1 MSYLKTIIISAAVAL
16 AIIFMVQ
23 NIDALGHPLSV
34 RLNLF
39 VVHLKSTPYPTYMV
53 ILLAFF
59 VGLLVASLLGL
70 TERFRL
76 RGRLKTE
83 RKKSEELTRELNSLR
98 TLPITSETMVGGQ
111 GLEEEEP
118 AEGGEKHQA

>member
-1 MSYLKTIIISAAVAL
+1 MSYIKTIIISAAVAL

-23 NIDALGHPLSV
+23 NIDALSHPLSV
-34 RLNLF
+34 HLNLF
-39 VVHLKSTPYPTYMV
+39 VLHLESTPYPTYMV

-76 RGRLKTE
+76 RGRLKAE
-83 RKKSEELTRELNSLR
+83 RKKNQELTRELNSLR
-98 TLPITSETMVGGQ
+98 TLPITGETMAGG
-111 GLEEEEP
+111 EEP
-118 AEGGEKHQA
+118 QAEQTAPGEEKF